1 MDRAILG
8 FLDWARGHQAD
19 LVVLRDAEDEMGEVR
34 TMPFD
39 LADGERERMVRDY
52 LAAAGSGCPLGDD
65 GAGVDGLLAE
75 CGRRGWWAGI
85 DYMPGESPACEVE
98 VWTGEAARPERPYAA
113 EGDTPAEALGRA
125 MRSALA
131 AAGTTGEGGGDR

>member
-85 DYMPGESPACEVE
+85 DWGGRCAAPWPPPGRRAREGETDEVYRD
-98 VWTGEAARPERPYAA
+98 GLHGRARPRRDRP
-113 EGDTPAEALGRA
+113 
-125 MRSALA
+125 
-131 AAGTTGEGGGDR
+131 